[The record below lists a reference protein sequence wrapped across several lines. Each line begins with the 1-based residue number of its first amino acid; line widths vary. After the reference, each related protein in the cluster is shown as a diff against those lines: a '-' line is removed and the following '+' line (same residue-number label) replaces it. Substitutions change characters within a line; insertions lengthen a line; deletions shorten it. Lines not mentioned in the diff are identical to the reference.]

1 MQEKNMICTVCP
13 MGCRLTVTDDGQGNL
28 TVTGNT
34 CKRGE
39 TYAIQESTCPMRTLT
54 SLVSVIGGEGP
65 LCPVKT
71 ANVIPKAKIAEALC
85 EVKAAHVEA
94 PVKIG
99 DVIISNI
106 AGTGVD
112 LIAAANRG
120 RR

>member
-1 MQEKNMICTVCP
+1 MELTCIVCP
-13 MGCRLTVTDDGQGNL
+13 MGCRMTVEKVGEGFK
-28 TVTGNT
+28 VTGNT

-54 SLVSVIGGEGP
+54 TLVSVVGGEGP

>member
-1 MQEKNMICTVCP
+1 MEQTITCINCP
-13 MGCRLTVTDDGQGNL
+13 VGCRMTVTLENG
-28 TVTGNT
+28 VFVSVIGNT

-39 TYAIQESTCPMRTLT
+39 KYALQESVCPMRTLT
-54 SLVSVIGGEGP
+54 TLVRVRGGEGP

-71 ANVIPKAKIAEALC
+71 REAIPKAMLEEALGV
-85 EVKAAHVEA
+85 VKGVCVDA

-99 DVIISNI
+99 DVVVKNI

-112 LIAAANRG
+112 LVATANRE

>member
-1 MQEKNMICTVCP
+1 MELTCIVCP
-13 MGCRLTVTDDGQGNL
+13 MGCRLTVEKAGDEIRVSGH
-28 TVTGNT
+28 T

-39 TYAIQESTCPMRTLT
+39 KYAIQETTCPMRTLT
-54 SLVSVIGGEGP
+54 SLVKVVDGEGP

-71 ANVIPKAKIAEALC
+71 ANVIPKALIDEALNA
-85 EVKAAHVEA
+85 VKAACVEA

-99 DVIISNI
+99 DVIVANI

>member
-1 MQEKNMICTVCP
+1 MELTCIVCP
-13 MGCRLTVTDDGQGNL
+13 MGCRIKVEKEGGEMKIS
-28 TVTGNT
+28 GNT

-39 TYAIQESTCPMRTLT
+39 KYAMQETVCPMRTLT
-54 SLVSVIGGEGP
+54 TLVRLRGGKGP

-71 ANVIPKAKIAEALC
+71 QSPIPKSMLPLAL
-85 EVKAAHVEA
+85 EVVKGVCVDA

-99 DVIISNI
+99 DVVVPNI

-112 LIAAANRG
+112 LVATAMRE

>member
-1 MQEKNMICTVCP
+1 MELTCIVCP
-13 MGCRLTVTDDGQGNL
+13 MGCRLTVEKVGEEIRVSGH
-28 TVTGNT
+28 T

-39 TYAIQESTCPMRTLT
+39 KYAIQETTCPMRTLT
-54 SLVSVIGGEGP
+54 SLVRVVGGEGP

-71 ANVIPKAKIAEALC
+71 ANVIPKALIGDALK

-99 DVIISNI
+99 DVIIANI

-112 LIAAANRG
+112 LVAAANHG